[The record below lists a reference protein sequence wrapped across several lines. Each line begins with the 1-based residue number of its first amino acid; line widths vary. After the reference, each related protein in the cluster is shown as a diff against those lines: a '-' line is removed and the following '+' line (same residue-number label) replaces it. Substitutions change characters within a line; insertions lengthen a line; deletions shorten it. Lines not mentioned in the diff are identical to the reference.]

1 MEKQRSKPKPEP
13 KQANLKNYRAR
24 TDNAFDDIQHILVS
38 HGAKS
43 LTFDYDQGRAAGVT
57 FVIVVRGERLSFH
70 MPARVQ
76 NVEHL
81 LSKQQH
87 WRQPITEIHK
97 QQAYRTAWANIRDW
111 LAAQMALV
119 ETEMVQ
125 MEEIFLP
132 YLLTPTGESLFFAM
146 QERQFLLPAPEKK

>member
-1 MEKQRSKPKPEP
+1 MEKQSKTSKPEP
-13 KQANLKNYRAR
+13 KQNLKNYRAR
-24 TDNAFDDIQHILVS
+24 TDNAFDDIQRILVA

-43 LTFDYDQGRAAGVT
+43 LTFDYDQGRAVGVT
-57 FVIVVRGERLSFH
+57 FTIVVRNERLSFH

-76 NVEHL
+76 NVERL

-87 WRQPITEIHK
+87 WRQPLTEIHK

-146 QERQFLLPAPEKK
+146 QERQFLLPAPEKKS